1 MKEKIPLA
9 LLGFGNVGQ
18 AFTQL
23 LQSKRSDV
31 EQEYGISWKVVGI
44 STKTHGNAIDMRGLN
59 VDDAEGLIAE
69 GKNLSKLSSISP
81 PADSLEFISQCG
93 AEVLF
98 ETTPVNYETGQ
109 PAVDYIRRGLQL
121 NMHVITANKGPVVH
135 AYYELSKLAEAK
147 KRKFYFESTV
157 MDGTPI
163 FSLWRDTL
171 PGANITSFHG
181 VLNST
186 TNLILT
192 LMEGGN
198 SFEDALSHAQAIGIT
213 ETNPSGD
220 IDGWDAAV
228 KVAALATVLMN
239 IPIKP
244 VDIKREGIKG
254 ISEDMVMLSKNSGK
268 RWKLICEAEQFDG
281 HVQAAVYPKEIG
293 SSDPLFGVMG
303 TSSSITFNSDVL
315 GALTIVE
322 ENPGTETTAYGLMAD
337 FINAVKRSP

>member
-1 MKEKIPLA
+1 MIEKIPLA

-109 PAVDYIRRGLQL
+109 PAVDYIRRGLQS

-135 AYYELSKLAEAK
+135 AYHELSKLAEAK

-171 PGANITSFHG
+171 PGANITSFRG

-198 SFEDALSHAQAIGIT
+198 SFEDALSHAQAIGIA

-244 VDIKREGIKG
+244 VDVEREGIRG

-268 RWKLICEAEQFDG
+268 RWKLICEAEQVDG
-281 HVQAAVYPKEIG
+281 RVQAAVYPKEIG
-293 SSDPLFGVMG
+293 ISDPLFGVMG
-303 TSSSITFNSDVL
+303 TSSSITFSSDVL
-315 GALTIVE
+315 GDLTIVAD
-322 ENPGTETTAYGLMAD
+322 NHGPETTAYGLMAD